1 MPGTEQ
7 KSNQAP
13 TTVTDSLRDLTELA
27 RAPVKILLS
36 TPPVDPERDL
46 TSLIKISHVQVQL
59 VKVEDSFRAVAMAQ
73 TDVSQIK
80 GDKGD
85 KLYTRSPGEDFDIL
99 VKAEVALGQA
109 QVVLEDEVKRTS
121 PKDKEAV
128 LEAIT
133 HYERLATL
141 RLEMIQAQLRP
152 TESPKQIEQT
162 EYIQAAKREV
172 EFLKSLQKSVATEK
186 PLASAAKPKHLDQVK
201 GFSDSAADVSR
212 VYGLVARLAGDVRI
226 YHVGRPTDT
235 DGSPEEA
242 DLKEA
247 RRSLAY
253 FQSNMEKR
261 YRALDRDAQPA
272 ALVALQGERLLA
284 EGTVRGLST
293 LDFKDQ
299 FVRTQYETSRAP
311 LMLMVEKEHAK
322 HLIKAAAMLIV
333 AREQTEY
340 FQNVHLP

>member
-13 TTVTDSLRDLTELA
+13 TTVTDSLHDLTELR
-27 RAPVKILLS
+27 RADVKIVLS
-36 TPPVDPERDL
+36 TPPVEPERDR
-46 TSLIKISHVQVQL
+46 TSFIKFSDVIVL
-59 VKVEDSFRAVAMAQ
+59 LDKVEDSFIAVAMAR

-80 GDKGD
+80 GDRGD
-85 KLYTRSPGEDFDIL
+85 KLYTRGPGKYFDKL
-99 VKAEVALGQA
+99 LKAEVALGQA
-109 QVVLEDEVKRTS
+109 QVVLEEEVKRTS

-128 LEAIT
+128 LKEIT
-133 HYERLATL
+133 GREGLHTL
-141 RLEMIQAQLRP
+141 RLEMIQDQTP

-162 EYIQAAKREV
+162 EHIQAAKREV

-186 PLASAAKPKHLDQVK
+186 PLASAAEPKHLDQVK
-201 GFSDSAADVSR
+201 GFSDSAAVVSR
-212 VYGLVARLAGDVRI
+212 VYGLVAQLAGDVRI

-235 DGSPEEA
+235 YGSPEEDA
-242 DLKEA
+242 LKEV
-247 RRSLAY
+247 RRSLA
-253 FQSNMEKR
+253 FSQSNMEER

-299 FVRTQYETSRAP
+299 FVPTQDQRKRAHMMP
-311 LMLMVEKEHAK
+311 SVEKAHAE
-322 HLIKAAAMLIV
+322 HLIKAAAMLTV
-333 AREQTEY
+333 AKEQAEY
-340 FQNVHLP
+340 FQKVSRP